1 MAKENFLN
9 RKWDD
14 RSFVEKALYGGIAAT
29 GVGGLGLV
37 GANEVSKIWKGDT
50 DRLAEI
56 NQQAADLENSE
67 FNTAK
72 LTAENQDYY
81 DQVFLNSAKAQ
92 RAAEMGMTDAETAA
106 AKQTYAENRNLGMQ
120 NALNAGGGNISKYI
134 NANLNANDNKFATSL
149 AAQNDAVKR
158 QNQQVAMQYLGML
171 GDSAQNSQNVFNQNF
186 QKQILTEQAIGQA
199 KTDWY
204 TQRDTNRRDLVNA
217 GVSVAGQAAAAAA
230 AASDIRLKKNI
241 VYSHTENGHKIYE
254 FEYKN
259 EPNVKYSG
267 VMAQE
272 VLETNPSA
280 VIEEDGYYKV
290 HYDMLGLTMKKLN

>member
-1 MAKENFLN
+1 MALSNK
-9 RKWDD
+9 K
-14 RSFVEKALYGGIAAT
+14 
-29 GVGGLGLV
+29 
-37 GANEVSKIWKGDT
+37 
-50 DRLAEI
+50 RLAEI

-120 NALNAGGGNISKYI
+120 NAMNAGGGNISKYV

-171 GDSAQNSQNVFNQNF
+171 GDASQNAQNVQNMNF
-186 QKQILTEQAIGQA
+186 QKQIMAEQAIGQA
-199 KTDWY
+199 ESDWY
-204 TQRDTNRRDLVNA
+204 AQRDLRRKSYLDAGTNLLGTAA
-217 GVSVAGQAAAAAA
+217 GIGI
-230 AASDIRLKKNI
+230 ASGAFSSLGSKKNNNNPTAAP
-241 VYSHTENGHKIYE
+241 V
-254 FEYKN
+254 
-259 EPNVKYSG
+259 
-267 VMAQE
+267 
-272 VLETNPSA
+272 ETGG
-280 VIEEDGYYKV
+280 E
-290 HYDMLGLTMKKLN
+290 

>member
-1 MAKENFLN
+1 MALSNKE
-9 RKWDD
+9 
-14 RSFVEKALYGGIAAT
+14 
-29 GVGGLGLV
+29 
-37 GANEVSKIWKGDT
+37 
-50 DRLAEI
+50 RLAEI
-56 NQQAADLENSE
+56 NQQAAELENSPY
-67 FNTAK
+67 NTATETQK
-72 LTAENQDYY
+72 QEDYY

-171 GDSAQNSQNVFNQNF
+171 GDASQNSQNIQNMNF
-186 QKQILTEQAIGQA
+186 QKQIMAEQAIGQA
-199 KTDWY
+199 ESDWY
-204 TQRDTNRRDLVNA
+204 AQRDKRRSDLISA
-217 GVSVAGQAAAAAA
+217 GSNLVGAAGAAAAV
-230 AASDIRLKKNI
+230 ASDIRLKKNI

>member
-56 NQQAADLENSE
+56 DAQIAELENSPY
-67 FNTAK
+67 NTATETQK
-72 LTAENQDYY
+72 QEDYY
-81 DQVFLNSAKAQ
+81 DQVFLNAAKAQ
-92 RAAEMGMTDAETAA
+92 KAAEFGLTPEEKAE
-106 AKQTYAENRNLGMQ
+106 AKQTFAEGSNLAMQ
-120 NALNAGGGNISKYI
+120 NAQNAGGGNLAPYI
-134 NANLNANDNKFATSL
+134 NSAMNTNTNKFATNLS
-149 AAQNDAVKR
+149 AQNQQVKR
-158 QNQQVAMQYLGML
+158 QNQQIAMQYLGLL
-171 GDSAQNSQNVFNQNF
+171 GDASQNSQNVFNQNF
-186 QKQILTEQAIGQA
+186 QKQILTEQGIGQA
-199 KTDWY
+199 KTDFF

-217 GVSVAGQAAAAAA
+217 GTSAAGQAAGAAA

>member
-199 KTDWY
+199 KTDWF

-217 GVSVAGQAAAAAA
+217 GEQGKQ
-230 AASDIRLKKNI
+230 
-241 VYSHTENGHKIYE
+241 
-254 FEYKN
+254 
-259 EPNVKYSG
+259 
-267 VMAQE
+267 QE
-272 VLETNPSA
+272 QQQ
-280 VIEEDGYYKV
+280 
-290 HYDMLGLTMKKLN
+290 

>member
-1 MAKENFLN
+1 MALSNK
-9 RKWDD
+9 K
-14 RSFVEKALYGGIAAT
+14 
-29 GVGGLGLV
+29 
-37 GANEVSKIWKGDT
+37 
-50 DRLAEI
+50 RLAEI

-120 NALNAGGGNISKYI
+120 NALNAGGGNISKYV

-171 GDSAQNSQNVFNQNF
+171 GDASQNAQNVQNMNF
-186 QKQILTEQAIGQA
+186 QKQIMAEQAIGQA
-199 KTDWY
+199 ESDWY
-204 TQRDTNRRDLVNA
+204 AQRDLRRKSYLDAGTNLLGTAA
-217 GVSVAGQAAAAAA
+217 GIGIASGAFSSLGSKKTTTTPTAAP
-230 AASDIRLKKNI
+230 
-241 VYSHTENGHKIYE
+241 V
-254 FEYKN
+254 
-259 EPNVKYSG
+259 
-267 VMAQE
+267 
-272 VLETNPSA
+272 ETGG
-280 VIEEDGYYKV
+280 E
-290 HYDMLGLTMKKLN
+290 

>member
-56 NQQAADLENSE
+56 DAQIAELENSPD
-67 FNTAK
+67 NTATETQK
-72 LTAENQDYY
+72 QEDYY

-171 GDSAQNSQNVFNQNF
+171 GDASQNSQNVQNMNF
-186 QKQILTEQAIGQA
+186 QKQIMAEQAIGQA

-204 TQRDTNRRDLVNA
+204 TQRDTNRRDLINI
-217 GVSVAGQAAAAAA
+217 GVSAAGQAG
-230 AASDIRLKKNI
+230 
-241 VYSHTENGHKIYE
+241 T
-254 FEYKN
+254 
-259 EPNVKYSG
+259 
-267 VMAQE
+267 
-272 VLETNPSA
+272 A
-280 VIEEDGYYKV
+280 VAG
-290 HYDMLGLTMKKLN
+290 MPA